1 MKFAL
6 QVNSSPYQSAGS
18 RSAYHFVE
26 AALQQG
32 HRVVRVFFYYDGI
45 YNAISDAAPPEDE
58 FGIIQRWSDL
68 AEQHKIDLVVCI
80 SAAQRRGLL
89 TEEEAQRPNRTGI
102 INAVNLK
109 PANRFRI
116 SGLGQFVEAAL
127 EADRL
132 LIFG

>member
-1 MKFAL
+1 MKFTL
-6 QVNSSPYQSAGS
+6 QVNSSPCHSAGS

-32 HRVVRVFFYYDGI
+32 HQVVRVFFYYDGI
-45 YNAISDAAPPEDE
+45 YNAVSDAAPPEDE
-58 FGIIQRWSDL
+58 IGIIQSWSDL
-68 AEQHKIDLVVCI
+68 AEQYGIDLVVCI

-89 TEEEAQRPNRTGI
+89 TGEEAQRPNRSGT
-102 INAVNLK
+102 INALKLK